1 MATGKV
7 FAGCRARFMLNGVKV
22 GLATGVTVRESI
34 TYEPVKVLDN
44 IQVEEHVAVDY
55 DVSMTADTVRLVG
68 TSMKSQGYV
77 PLQGADPAE
86 HLRNIIA
93 SGELTATILDNQTGD
108 IVANVEGVRISETN
122 LNIQARGIV
131 GENVTMVAIRVRG
144 ESDLT

>member
-7 FAGCRARFMLNGVKV
+7 FTGCRARFMLNGKKV

-34 TYEPVKVLDN
+34 TYEAVKVLDN
-44 IQVEEHVAVDY
+44 IQTEEHAPTDY
-55 DVSMTADTVRLVG
+55 DVSMTADTIRLVG
-68 TSMKSQGYV
+68 TSMKTQGWA
-77 PLQGADPAE
+77 PAQGADPAA

-93 SGELTATILDNQTGD
+93 SGELTATIIDNQSDTV
-108 IVANVEGVRISETN
+108 VANVEGVRIAETN